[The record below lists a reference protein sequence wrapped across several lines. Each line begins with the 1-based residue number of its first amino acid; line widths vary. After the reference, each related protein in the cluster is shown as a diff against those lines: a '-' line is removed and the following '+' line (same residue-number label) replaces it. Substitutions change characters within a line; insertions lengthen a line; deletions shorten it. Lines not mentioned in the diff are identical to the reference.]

1 LTGFKNIFKQ
11 ELDPTI
17 ESSMFDIDWNID
29 KKEVNKQ
36 FNEIR
41 NKRKTIKIE
50 K

>member
-11 ELDPTI
+11 EPDSTI
-17 ESSMFDIDWNID
+17 ESSMFDIDWNIN